1 MWKHGF
7 VVREVHLVVT
17 DSRLARNFYSLL
29 LNTNPVVLK
38 DKSYFNLEGSKLLL
52 REDSHALKPPPGS
65 SGLYH
70 VAFVVDSLEGL
81 AEVFR
86 RILEYR
92 LPLLGA
98 SDHGC
103 TLALYTMDPD
113 YNGVEIYLDK
123 PVSSCKLRT
132 KALDL
137 DALSEVGGYKGY
149 KVSIGHVHLKVPSL
163 DSAEEFYSGTLRM
176 RVTERGYPGALFL
189 SYTDYHH
196 HIGANVWETAWGA
209 RGARWRPGY
218 VGLEKLVLN
227 PPPDVDVVEGSYED
241 PAGHVVVVSRG
252 GGPGGI

>member
-7 VVREVHLVVT
+7 IVREVHLVVT
-17 DSRLARNFYSLL
+17 DSVLASSFYALL
-29 LNTNPVVLK
+29 LNTKPVIV
-38 DKSYFNLEGSKLLL
+38 DGGSYFNIEGSRFLV
-52 REDSHALKPPPGS
+52 REDPQALRPPPGS

-81 AEVFR
+81 SEVFR
-86 RILEYR
+86 RILEYK

-103 TLALYTMDPD
+103 TLALYTLDPD
-113 YNGVEIYLDK
+113 YNGVEIYWDK
-123 PVSSCKLRT
+123 PGPSCKLRT

-137 DALSEVGGYKGY
+137 EALSTV
-149 KVSIGHVHLKVPSL
+149 KVNKSYRASIGHVHLKVASL
-163 DSAEEFYSGTLRM
+163 SLAEEFYSGTLKM
-176 RVTERGYPGALFL
+176 RVRERGYPGALFFA
-189 SYTDYHH
+189 YGDYHH
-196 HIGANVWETAWGA
+196 HIGANVWETAWGV

-227 PPPDVDVVEGSYED
+227 PPPDVDVDEGSYDD
-241 PAGHVVVVSRG
+241 PVGHKVVVSRG